1 MAIEIVDSPIQNVNF
16 PQQTVSLPEVIHS
29 TDLHLT
35 SSRPLIRVPHH
46 RSSSRLPPGRMPRNG
61 LRRFSQ
67 GGTPYTLRSWCTII
81 LELIKYGHF
90 ERSSLEKACC
100 LFENIVFYLLLD
112 DYNTLS
118 N

>member
-46 RSSSRLPPGRMPRNG
+46 RSSSRLPPGRMPRSG
-61 LRRFSQ
+61 LRRFNQ
-67 GGTPYTLRSWCTII
+67 GGTPYTFAKFVYSHPGVDKIWTFRK
-81 LELIKYGHF
+81 IKLGK
-90 ERSSLEKACC
+90 SM
-100 LFENIVFYLLLD
+100 LFV
-112 DYNTLS
+112 
-118 N
+118 